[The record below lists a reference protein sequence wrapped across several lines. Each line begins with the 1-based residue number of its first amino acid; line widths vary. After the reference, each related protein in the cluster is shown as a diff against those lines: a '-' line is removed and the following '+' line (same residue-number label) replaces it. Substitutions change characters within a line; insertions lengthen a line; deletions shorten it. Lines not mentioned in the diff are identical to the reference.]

1 VQGEVLPGATV
12 VSVVGLARVL
22 ISQYLK
28 DRVPEGSG
36 AATSRVSAMAQLCK
50 YVERMW
56 TPNLYG
62 AVGAS
67 DGVTSLCLVELF
79 GDFGLYVFYGFC

>member
-1 VQGEVLPGATV
+1 
-12 VSVVGLARVL
+12 
-22 ISQYLK
+22 
-28 DRVPEGSG
+28 
-36 AATSRVSAMAQLCK
+36 MAQLCK

-79 GDFGLYVFYGFC
+79 GDFGLYVFFMDFASICCFNNK